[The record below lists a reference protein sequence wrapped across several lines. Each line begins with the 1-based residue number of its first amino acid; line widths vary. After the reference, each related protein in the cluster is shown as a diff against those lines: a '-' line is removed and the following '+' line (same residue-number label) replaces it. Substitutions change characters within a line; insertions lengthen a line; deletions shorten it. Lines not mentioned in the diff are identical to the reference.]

1 MAVSLVV
8 FEYKSTEPI
17 GNAPESAPMTFA
29 LRWPGDCVMV
39 DHSIFRIDRGA
50 LGMINI
56 AGDPGPQIFHPH
68 DYSKG
73 WQ

>member
-1 MAVSLVV
+1 
-8 FEYKSTEPI
+8 
-17 GNAPESAPMTFA
+17 
-29 LRWPGDCVMV
+29 MV

-68 DYSKG
+68 DSSKG

>member
-1 MAVSLVV
+1 MPRKCSDD
-8 FEYKSTEPI
+8 FCPCGGQGI
-17 GNAPESAPMTFA
+17 
-29 LRWPGDCVMV
+29 VMV

-68 DYSKG
+68 DSSKG

>member
-1 MAVSLVV
+1 MDYWQAKLTHTAGFHAVTGPGLEV
-8 FEYKSTEPI
+8 
-17 GNAPESAPMTFA
+17 
-29 LRWPGDCVMV
+29 PGDYVMV

-68 DYSKG
+68 DSSKG
-73 WQ
+73 SQ